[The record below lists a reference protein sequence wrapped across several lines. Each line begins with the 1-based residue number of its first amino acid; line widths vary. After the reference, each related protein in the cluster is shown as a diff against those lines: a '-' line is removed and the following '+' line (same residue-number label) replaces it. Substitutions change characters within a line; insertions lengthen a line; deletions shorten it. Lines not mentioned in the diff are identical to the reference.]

1 MFQADYQLCAM
12 RRKDLV
18 AQIKQQY
25 PKVHNGTLLFFAA
38 YERGTMRFEQ
48 ESSFYYL
55 TGLIEPAAVLAIHLD
70 GKTLLYLP
78 NCRTER
84 AKWALCDLD
93 LSAASAKK
101 IGVDEIVYLGDE
113 VKGYQLFPFH
123 DRVAYSKLL
132 ADLHADGGRTI
143 FTLSPND
150 AYQYVE
156 QRNILAH
163 LRSYGLNVEQ
173 VDISADVARMRRT
186 KDMKEIE
193 YLYKAIDITSLA
205 QEAAARAINDGVTE
219 MEVQASLE
227 YIMTGS
233 GADKAFAS
241 IVGSGAHAAVL
252 HYNENFGTMHNGDL
266 VVVDI
271 GARYNYYCADITRT
285 YPVSGSFTERQ
296 KEIYTMVLDTQEYI
310 AQIAAPGMWL
320 SHPEHPE
327 QSLNHLARAYLQKKG
342 YDKYFPHGIGHFLGI
357 DVHDVGDVREPLK
370 AGDVITIEPGIYIP
384 SERIGVRIEDDYWIT
399 KDGAICLSESLPKDI
414 ETIEQMVQ
422 AKFE

>member
-1 MFQADYQLCAM
+1 MYQPDYQLFAL
-12 RRKDLV
+12 RRKDLL
-18 AQIKQQY
+18 AQVKQNY
-25 PKVHNGTLLFFAA
+25 PHVKNGTLIFFAA
-38 YERGTMRFEQ
+38 YERGTLRFEQ

-55 TGLIEPAAVLAIHLD
+55 TGLIEPAAVLVMHSD
-70 GKTLLYLP
+70 GKTILYLP
-78 NCRTER
+78 NCRQER

-113 VKGYQLFPFH
+113 VRGYQLFPYQ
-123 DRVAYSKLL
+123 DRAAYTRLIT
-132 ADLHADGGRTI
+132 DLQADGGK
-143 FTLSPND
+143 TLCTLCPND
-150 AYQYVE
+150 VHQYVE
-156 QRNILAH
+156 QRNLLAR
-163 LRSYGLNVEQ
+163 LREFGLNLEQ
-173 VDISADVARMRRT
+173 IDISPEVARMRRS

-193 YLYKAIDITSLA
+193 YLYKAVDITSLA
-205 QEAAARAINDGVTE
+205 QEAAARAIQDGATE

-233 GADKAFAS
+233 GADRAFAS
-241 IVGSGAHAAVL
+241 IVGSGAYATVL

-285 YPVSGSFTERQ
+285 YPVSGTFTERQ
-296 KEIYTMVLDTQEYI
+296 KEIYTMVLDTQAYI
-310 AQIAAPGMWL
+310 AEIAAPGMWL
-320 SHPEHPE
+320 SHPEHPDK
-327 QSLNHLARAYLQKKG
+327 SLNHLARAYLQKKG

-399 KDGAICLSESLPKDI
+399 KDGAICLSEDLPKDI